1 MKSIKNRITFSMLSL
16 IIILLLCSLIGA
28 YFISRNILV
37 RQYEYNMSLSS
48 QKYSEI
54 VNGWLDKQTTIFN
67 GIVTNMYDN

>member
-1 MKSIKNRITFSMLSL
+1 MLSL

-67 GIVTNMYDN
+67 GIVTNMYDNNIVGDNKKLT